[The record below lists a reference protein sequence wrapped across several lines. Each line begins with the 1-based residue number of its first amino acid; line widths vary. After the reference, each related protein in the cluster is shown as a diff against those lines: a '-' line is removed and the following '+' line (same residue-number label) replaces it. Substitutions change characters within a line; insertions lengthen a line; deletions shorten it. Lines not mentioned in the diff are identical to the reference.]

1 MVQPKYGVPLIGVLA
16 VLSSWLGACSVG
28 PSFTTP
34 QATIAATWRAQG
46 DPRVSTQTAADSLWW
61 KAFNDPVLDRLV
73 QLAYQQNLPL
83 QIAGLRIVEARA
95 QLGIA
100 TGLQFPQVQAIL
112 GSATANGLSKNTP
125 IGAFL
130 PNRYYGSYQL
140 GFDAAWEID
149 FWGKYRRGVESQT
162 AALLASVADYY
173 AALVSLTAEVA
184 RTYVQIRTYEVL
196 VQQARDNEK
205 IQEGGLEIAQ
215 SRFTQGA
222 TSELDPS
229 QATVLLENTR
239 ASIPE
244 LQINLQQARNAL
256 CTLLGQPAGT
266 VDALLVQATGIPKAP
281 AKVAVGMP
289 AEILRRRP
297 DIRSAE
303 LAAAAQCARIGVA
316 KAELYPSFSLFGT
329 IGLETSTV
337 GGTTKNLLSSNSLF
351 YTAGPRV
358 NWPFLNY
365 GRLTNAVRVQ
375 DALFQQLLVAYRD
388 TVLKAAQ
395 EVEDA
400 LASYLDAEQEQT
412 FREGAVTAA
421 RRAVDLSLI
430 MYREGATDYQRVF
443 DAQRSLLDQEQ
454 SLAQTSSIITTSV
467 IALYKALGGGWESHE
482 GQPVVPERTRRE
494 MQDRTSWGDL
504 LSEPTAPE
512 PQKNS
517 PPGEHK

>member
-1 MVQPKYGVPLIGVLA
+1 MVQPRYAVPLLGVLSA
-16 VLSSWLGACSVG
+16 LGGCSVG

-34 QATIAATWRAQG
+34 EATIAATWRAQG
-46 DPRVSTQTAADSLWW
+46 DPRVATQTTADSLWW

-73 QLAYQQNLPL
+73 QLAYQQNLTL
-83 QIAGLRIVEARA
+83 QVAGLRIVEARA

-100 TGLQFPQVQAIL
+100 TGEQFPQTQAIV
-112 GSATANGLSKNTP
+112 GSAAANGLSKNTP
-125 IGAFL
+125 IGSFL
-130 PNRYYGSYQL
+130 PHRHFGDYQL

-149 FWGKYRRGVESQT
+149 FWGKYRRGVESQA
-162 AALLASVADYY
+162 AALLASVADYDS
-173 AALVSLTAEVA
+173 ALVSLTAEVA

-196 VQQARDNEK
+196 IQQARENAK
-205 IQEGGLEIAQ
+205 LQEGGLEIAQ

-239 ASIPE
+239 ASIPQ
-244 LQINLQQARNAL
+244 LQISLQQARNAL

-289 AEILRRRP
+289 AEMLRRRP

-303 LAAAAQCARIGVA
+303 LTAAAQCARIGVA
-316 KAELYPSFSLFGT
+316 KAELYPSFSLFGS

-351 YTAGPRV
+351 YSAGPRL

-375 DALFQQLLVAYRD
+375 DALFQQLLVNYRD

-400 LASYLDAEQEQT
+400 LASYLNAEEEQT

-421 RRAVDLSLI
+421 RRAVELSLI
-430 MYREGATDYQRVF
+430 MYREGATDYQRVI
-443 DAQRSLLDQEQ
+443 DAQRSLLDQQQ
-454 SLAQTSSIITTSV
+454 SLAETSSIVTTSV
-467 IALYKALGGGWESHE
+467 IALYKALGGGWEPRE
-482 GQPVVPERTRRE
+482 GQPVVPESMQNEMKARTN
-494 MQDRTSWGDL
+494 WGDL
-504 LSEPTAPE
+504 LSEPRAPE
-512 PQKNS
+512 TKQNPS
-517 PPGEHK
+517 PANP